1 MARHAFFPTLLLAL
15 TLQFLAVPVQAAK
28 SGETLLPATTKGFL
42 SIPDLDDFRAAFDRT
57 QLGQLVQDPVMKP
70 FVEDLQRQLKS
81 KLNKTSVRLGIRW
94 EDLADTYGGEICF
107 AIIQPRDVRQ
117 PHAIAMLVDVTDH
130 QEQAQQLLQKISKN
144 LVAKG
149 ATRST
154 LQIEGLE
161 TVRFAVPDKDDDTI
175 IHHAYYRIHDNHL
188 IATDHR
194 QVQQQVYQ
202 QLQETGKDNLAQ
214 VPAFAKSMKQCQQAA
229 GDSQPHLRWYVDPFG
244 YAQVLRD
251 AARGRKNHKKILGLL
266 ANQGF
271 DAVHGLGG
279 WVTFAL
285 GEHDITHH
293 TWVHAP
299 ADRAGVAAQLAK
311 QQEQS
316 AAGKKLDTRIA
327 AKSTDK
333 YTLASRMLRFPNTAQ
348 TGDNQSW
355 VPNDV
360 SSYLTLNW
368 KIKEAFEYSKTL
380 VNEMLD
386 AEPGE
391 DLFEEILTGIAHD
404 VNGPQV
410 DFREDL
416 IKYFGQQIYFIGDH
430 TLPVKPDSE
439 RWLFALDINDAKAV
453 KKAIEKLME
462 AEPNKKVTRFKDQII
477 WEIINAEEEVDIE
490 LDISG
495 AGFGPFGEEEEE
507 EVGNDAA
514 KLLAKWAICVNSN
527 GKLMVASSAKYIVH
541 ILKSTPANSLQKS
554 VDLQQ
559 VNASLEK
566 MGATNT
572 CLRLFT
578 RTDKAYHTSYELL
591 RQGKMPESKSLFG
604 MMLNRLLSPTDDET
618 VREQQIDGSQMPA
631 FELVAKYLGPS
642 GGFVTTKEDGWFMSG
657 CLLQKTTAP

>member
-1 MARHAFFPTLLLAL
+1 MARHAFIPTLLVAL
-15 TLQFLAVPVQAAK
+15 TLQFLTVPLQAAK
-28 SGETLLPATTKGFL
+28 PGETLLPATTKGFL

-81 KLNKTSVRLGIRW
+81 KLNKTSVRLGLRW

-107 AIIQPRDVRQ
+107 AVIQPRDTRQ
-117 PHAIAMLVDVTDH
+117 PHAIAMIVDVTEH
-130 QEQAQQLLQKISKN
+130 QQQAQQLLEKISKN

-154 LQIEGLE
+154 LQIQGLE

-188 IATDHR
+188 VATDHR
-194 QVQQQVYQ
+194 MVQQQVYE
-202 QLQETGKDNLAQ
+202 QLLGTGKDNLAQ
-214 VPAFAKSMKQCQQAA
+214 VAAFAKSAQQCQQAA
-229 GDSQPHLRWYVDPFG
+229 GDSKPHLRWFVDPFG

-251 AARGRKNHKKILGLL
+251 ASRSRNNHKDILGLL
-266 ANQGF
+266 TNQGF
-271 DAVHGLGG
+271 DAVKGLGG

-293 TWVHAP
+293 TWIHAP
-299 ADRAGVAAQLAK
+299 ADRAGVEAQLVA
-311 QQEQS
+311 QQKLA
-316 AAGKKLDTRIA
+316 AAGKTVDARIA
-327 AKSTDK
+327 AKATDK
-333 YTLASRMLRFPNTAQ
+333 YKLATRMLRFPNSKQ
-348 TGDNQSW
+348 TGNNQSW

-386 AEPGE
+386 TEPGE
-391 DLFEEILTGIAHD
+391 DLFEEILDGIAHD

-410 DFREDL
+410 DFRKDL
-416 IKYFGQQIYFIGDH
+416 IEHFGEQIYFIGDH

-439 RWLFALDINDAKAV
+439 RWLFALDITDAKAV
-453 KKAIEKLME
+453 NAAIEKLMD
-462 AEPNKKVTRFKDQII
+462 AEPNKKITRFKDQVI
-477 WEIINAEEEVDIE
+477 WEIINVEEAVDVE
-490 LDISG
+490 FDISG
-495 AGFGPFGEEEEE
+495 PGFESFGEEEEE
-507 EVGNDAA
+507 EEAEDPT
-514 KLLAKWAICVNSN
+514 KLLAKWAICINSN

-541 ILKSTPANSLQKS
+541 VLKNTPDKSLEKS
-554 VDLQQ
+554 GDLQQ
-559 VNASLEK
+559 VNASLTK
-566 MGATNT
+566 MGATDT

-604 MMLNRLLSPTDDET
+604 MMLNRLLSPVDDDT
-618 VREQQIDGSQMPA
+618 VREQQLDGSQMPA

-642 GGFVTTKEDGWFMSG
+642 GGFVTTEKDGWFMSG